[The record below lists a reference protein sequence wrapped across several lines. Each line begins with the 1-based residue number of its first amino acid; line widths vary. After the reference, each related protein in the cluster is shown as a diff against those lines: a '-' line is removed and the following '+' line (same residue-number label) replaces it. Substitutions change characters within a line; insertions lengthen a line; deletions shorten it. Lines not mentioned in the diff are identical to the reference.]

1 MSIQVISW
9 ALNQAPVTAPVHV
22 LILVAMAE
30 RCNDDG
36 TESRQSVK
44 TIAKKAR
51 VSPRTVQRE
60 LKTLEQMGVVR
71 RGDQSK
77 NEQAGIPG
85 NRRPVV
91 YDLAIELRQDNMS
104 PQNEEESEEIGV
116 TSTANSG
123 VTADSG
129 VTSEPLRGDIDA
141 TQGRHGCRTN
151 SPITS
156 PITSSSEVPLQCEHG
171 YDPTDCAL
179 CLNVPSMSRRR
190 KAWQPSAQA
199 LATAKER
206 VRLTDIG
213 LSIASYEVWKARHK
227 QEPESGEWLTWLLR
241 DEKEAV
247 KEQREKLAAKRKH
260 RTWAEVDD

>member
-1 MSIQVISW
+1 MSVKVISW
-9 ALNQAPVTAPVHV
+9 ALNEAPVTAPVHV

-36 TESRQSVK
+36 TEARQSAA
-44 TIAKKAR
+44 TIASKVR
-51 VSPRTVQRE
+51 VSQRTIQRE
-60 LKTLEQMGVVR
+60 LKRLEQMGLIR
-71 RGDQSK
+71 RGDQSLNSFLPVNK
-77 NEQAGIPG
+77 
-85 NRRPVV
+85 RPVV
-91 YDLAIELRQDNMS
+91 YDLAIEKVRDDNVTYPDSDTTNEDSDTTSAVRQNVVATT
-104 PQNEEESEEIGV
+104 NEDFD
-116 TSTANSG
+116 T
-123 VTADSG
+123 
-129 VTSEPLRGDIDA
+129 TSETPSI
-141 TQGRHGCRTN
+141 RHGCRTT
-151 SPITS
+151 SPLTS

-179 CLNVPSMSRRR
+179 CLNVPPMSRRR

-227 QEPESGEWLTWLLR
+227 QEPDSGEWLTWLLR